1 MSNIN
6 IEYIEIDDYFFAKN
20 GECIAYSGPFGNCQN
35 FCINDFAGL
44 LWVARNTDK
53 DYLVNYLT
61 KVSNK
66 WSRYFLVIDI
76 TSSTHEKL
84 TEFIKNNGLD
94 LPFVV
99 ETPYINNNNNSMV
112 LCILN
117 LNSLKKK
124 E

>member
-1 MSNIN
+1 MSSID
-6 IEYIEIDDYFFAKN
+6 IEYTHTGSYAFAKD
-20 GECIAYSGPFGNCQN
+20 GHCIAYNGPFGNCQN
-35 FCINDFAGL
+35 FCINDFAEL
-44 LWVARNTDK
+44 LWVAINIDE

-76 TSSTHEKL
+76 TNSTHEEL

-99 ETPYINNNNNSMV
+99 ETPYTNNNGSSMI